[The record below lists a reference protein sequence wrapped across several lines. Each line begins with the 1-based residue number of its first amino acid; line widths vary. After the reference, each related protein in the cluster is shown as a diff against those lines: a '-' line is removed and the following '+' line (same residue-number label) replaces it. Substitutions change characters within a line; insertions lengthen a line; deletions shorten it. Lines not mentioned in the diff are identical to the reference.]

1 MELSTARRLA
11 WAAEFG
17 GASLPADVAARVG
30 SVMAKGAEVTVA
42 PNVGMVIEPEVKAQ
56 A

>member
-17 GASLPADVAARVG
+17 GASLPADVAVRVG
-30 SVMAKGAEVTVA
+30 SVMAQGAEVTVA
-42 PNVGMVIEPEVKAQ
+42 PTEGMVIEPQLKA
-56 A
+56 